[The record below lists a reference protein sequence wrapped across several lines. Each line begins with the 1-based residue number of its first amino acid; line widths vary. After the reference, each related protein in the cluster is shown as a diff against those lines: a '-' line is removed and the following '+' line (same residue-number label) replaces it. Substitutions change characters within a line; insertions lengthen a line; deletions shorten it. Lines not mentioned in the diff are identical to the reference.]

1 MLEYVTREA
10 ATQAAVRAAWLGQ
23 TSTDQIAKAIND
35 IPAADVAPVVHAR
48 WQMRR
53 SSWYCTNCGRGYRI
67 IYGSVPASQHNYCP
81 NCGAKMDGGN
91 APAEPKEIK

>member
-1 MLEYVTREA
+1 MPEYIERQAVLDALQAPEMFGITPYHIELITR
-10 ATQAAVRAAWLGQ
+10 
-23 TSTDQIAKAIND
+23 

-53 SSWYCTNCGRGYRI
+53 SSWYCTNCGRGYRS

-81 NCGAKMDGGN
+81 NCGAKMDLEAGV
-91 APAEPKEIK
+91 